1 MNLKAYSLSF
11 LISLL
16 CMIPNLESKP
26 AGTLTGKGHNGDI
39 TRILGLDVKNDKQ
52 RQLAQEVTDAFA
64 QFIDSQDDANKLN
77 NQIKVI
83 APAFS
88 WGLYTHRIFFHWGF
102 NGDPHRS
109 KALNE
114 KIHESN
120 ATANDV
126 DRIWRLVLDIQAERN
141 RGMMKAIRMAI
152 AKKNGTCA
160 LTQDELNA
168 VASLIYDIHILGD
181 YVEGVPMALNALQ
194 DLDALTGDIITATR
208 KLGSKDYKSLNAI
221 RVELNKAKASG
232 IPSQKAEKMLDVLET
247 YIPQLIKASPR
258 VCKALY

>member
-1 MNLKAYSLSF
+1 MRYF
-11 LISLL
+11 LAIISIVTLL
-16 CMIPNLESKP
+16 FASVELFAKS
-26 AGTLTGKGHNGDI
+26 AGTLTGQGHSGDMA
-39 TRILGLDVKNDKQ
+39 RILGFNLKDSKQ
-52 RQLAQEVTDAFA
+52 HQLAQDIADAFA
-64 QFIDSQDDANKLN
+64 KFIDSQDDANKLN
-77 NQIKVI
+77 SQIKAIV
-83 APAFS
+83 PTFS

-102 NGDPHRS
+102 NGDPKRS
-109 KALNE
+109 KALAE
-114 KIHESN
+114 KIHASGAN
-120 ATANDV
+120 ASEIEK
-126 DRIWRLVLDIQAERN
+126 IWDIIIKVQAERN

-208 KLGSKDYKSLNAI
+208 KLGSKDYKSLNSI

-247 YIPQLIKASPR
+247 YIPQLITASSR